1 MAIMDRRTFFGISAA
16 GALAAASTTL
26 EGKVPEAIKDF
37 VKDKSLKI
45 KFMGTGSAG
54 GIGKNGL
61 GRRHSSILV
70 NDDFIIDFTDD
81 SLDMIPAGVHPETI
95 FYTHSHKDHF
105 QPSAALKIGIKKV
118 YLSHSWYDIA
128 VTPLLANHPTDYI
141 YEEAQIYLIE
151 KDGVRLCGFVFGMGS
166 RCCPFVVG
174 DQVDLVFS
182 AEVNVFRG
190 RESVQLVIKDLHWS
204 GRSESC
210 DNTSQQIYERFTAG
224 EALCREE
231 ALSLCPCRDDLVA
244 VFRHIKSNEENF
256 SLCGMP
262 RTLYRKIKYESKCCM
277 NQGRFLICMDIMREF
292 DIFDYER
299 IGENILIRD
308 LQYKGKVDI
317 NGSRIIR
324 TLMEVIKG

>member
-105 QPSAALKIGIKKV
+105 QPSTALKIGIKKV

-151 KDGVRLCGFVFGMGS
+151 KDGVRLLYATDTSGIPGK
-166 RCCPFVVG
+166 
-174 DQVDLVFS
+174 S
-182 AEVNVFRG
+182 A
-190 RESVQLVIKDLHWS
+190 
-204 GRSESC
+204 
-210 DNTSQQIYERFTAG
+210 
-224 EALCREE
+224 
-231 ALSLCPCRDDLVA
+231 
-244 VFRHIKSNEENF
+244 RHIGIDKHREGYGINALIMEATSSDPDDFRLYCHSSTDIVEKTVRVLLKTDRLHMPEGQKVYITHMSRKLHPKNINE
-256 SLCGMP
+256 
-262 RTLYRKIKYESKCCM
+262 TLPEPLRAAED
-277 NQGRFLICMDIMREF
+277 GL
-292 DIFDYER
+292 
-299 IGENILIRD
+299 
-308 LQYKGKVDI
+308 
-317 NGSRIIR
+317 
-324 TLMEVIKG
+324 EVIFRAP

>member
-128 VTPLLANHPTDYI
+128 VKAFRQAATEAGAAMPEIIPTYFGMDVKVGDVTVTPLLANHPTDYI

-151 KDGVRLCGFVFGMGS
+151 KDGVRLLYATDTSGIPGK
-166 RCCPFVVG
+166 
-174 DQVDLVFS
+174 S
-182 AEVNVFRG
+182 A
-190 RESVQLVIKDLHWS
+190 
-204 GRSESC
+204 
-210 DNTSQQIYERFTAG
+210 
-224 EALCREE
+224 
-231 ALSLCPCRDDLVA
+231 
-244 VFRHIKSNEENF
+244 RHIGIDKHREGYGINALIMEATSSDPDDFRLYCHSSTDIVEKTVRVLLKTDRLHMPEGQKVYITHMSRKLHPKNINE
-256 SLCGMP
+256 
-262 RTLYRKIKYESKCCM
+262 TLPEPLRAAED
-277 NQGRFLICMDIMREF
+277 GL
-292 DIFDYER
+292 
-299 IGENILIRD
+299 
-308 LQYKGKVDI
+308 
-317 NGSRIIR
+317 
-324 TLMEVIKG
+324 EVIFRAP